1 MDHVFPFLLCKY
13 LEVVLLIHIVDV
25 YLTLLRT
32 LTQFYIVD
40 IIILLF
46 QQKIMRVL
54 VAHFLYHLVFYQICF
69 DI

>member
-1 MDHVFPFLLCKY
+1 MDHVFPFLLSKY
-13 LEVVLLIHIVDV
+13 MEVVLLIHIVDV

-46 QQKIMRVL
+46 QQKIMSSSCSFSL
-54 VAHFLYHLVFYQICF
+54 SFGIL
-69 DI
+69 

>member
-1 MDHVFPFLLCKY
+1 MDHVFPFLLSKY
-13 LEVVLLIHIVDV
+13 LEVVLLMHIVDV

-54 VAHFLYHLVFYQICF
+54 VAHFLYRLVFYKNLL
-69 DI
+69 

>member
-1 MDHVFPFLLCKY
+1 MDHVFPFPLSKY
-13 LEVVLLIHIVDV
+13 LEVVLLMHIVDV

-32 LTQFYIVD
+32 LTQFYILD

-54 VAHFLYHLVFYQICF
+54 VAYFLYRLVFYKNLL
-69 DI
+69 